1 MKLQKT
7 HTQSNIVNVDNFDWR
22 AEQRQVEMWYIYIYF
37 FLNLQ
42 EIVENQKQNILA
54 HNQHKHL

>member
-1 MKLQKT
+1 MKLEKAQ
-7 HTQSNIVNVDNFDWR
+7 TQSNIINVDNFDWR
-22 AEQRQVEMWYIYIYF
+22 SEQRQVEMWYRF
-37 FLNLQ
+37 FFFYNLQ